1 MTSSIWVDLMGCE
14 VKYVQGAK
22 YRSRILEAGQG
33 EHVIL
38 FHGLGGHVETY
49 SRNLMALA
57 RHFHVVA
64 IELLWHGYS
73 TKAPFEDDQVA
84 QLAGQVLD
92 VMDAMGIPHAHMEG
106 EAIGAS
112 AVLWLAVRHPER
124 VGKIILESGGSV
136 AFKPGAV
143 KTPDPAGMAGHL
155 EDTLEALA
163 NPTNDTVRRRLERVM
178 HNPSAVT
185 EELVAVRQAHYAR
198 VDVSEAMTEA
208 YRRLRSAPP
217 SFQEEDLSAVKAPAL
232 VVWNDSSTGWG
243 PDAGERLA
251 SLIPGAEYHLMENT
265 SYWGHWEWWQEH
277 NEMVL
282 RFLKGGG

>member
-1 MTSSIWVDLMGCE
+1 MNSIWVDLMGCD
-14 VKYVQGAK
+14 VKFVQGAK
-22 YRSRILEAGQG
+22 YRSRVLEAGQG

-38 FHGLGGHVETY
+38 LHGLGGHVETY

-57 RHFHVVA
+57 QHFHVVA
-64 IELLWHGYS
+64 VELLWHGYS
-73 TKAPFEDDQVA
+73 TKAPFEDNQVA

-92 VMDAMGIPHAHMEG
+92 VMDAMDMPRAHMEG

-136 AFKPGAV
+136 AFKPGTV

-163 NPTNDTVRRRLERVM
+163 NPTPENVRRRLERVM
-178 HNPSAVT
+178 YDPSAVT

-198 VDVSEAMTEA
+198 ADVSEAMTEA

-217 SFQEEDLSAVKAPAL
+217 SFQEEELSAVTAPAL
-232 VVWNDSSTGWG
+232 VAWNDSSTGLG

-251 SLIPGAEYHLMENT
+251 SLIPGARYNLAENT
-265 SYWGHWEWWQEH
+265 SYWGHWERWEDH
-277 NEMVL
+277 NELVL
-282 RFLKGGG
+282 GFLKGDG